1 MLFYFNFLLTPLS
14 FGLVDVDSKI
24 NVKHPSR
31 YSQYSLFH
39 CSRCWF
45 LLGKCLTLS
54 SLLAQDVSMAATD
67 PNCWT
72 YRSTVPSSL
81 GGQARPRRD
90 IWVHFSFQNNEHL
103 SAAPTGSTP
112 LERWCWAMKPR
123 SHSKFQLILKH
134 WAEHGSTHL
143 FWPWELPDLTSLSI
157 TMDA

>member
-24 NVKHPSR
+24 NVKHLSR
-31 YSQYSLFH
+31 YSRYSLFT
-39 CSRCWF
+39 
-45 LLGKCLTLS
+45 LLIFAWKMFDIKQS
-54 SLLAQDVSMAATD
+54 SCTGCVFMAATD

-90 IWVHFSFQNNEHL
+90 VWVHFSFQNDEHL

-134 WAEHGSTHL
+134 WAEHDAPRIHSDL
-143 FWPWELPDLTSLSI
+143 ESSQVWPLCL
-157 TMDA
+157 

>member
-31 YSQYSLFH
+31 YSRYSLFT
-39 CSRCWF
+39 
-45 LLGKCLTLS
+45 LLIFAWKMFDIKQS
-54 SLLAQDVSMAATD
+54 SCTGCVSMAATD
-67 PNCWT
+67 PNRWT

-90 IWVHFSFQNNEHL
+90 IWVHFSFQNDEHL

-134 WAEHGSTHL
+134 WAEHSSTHL